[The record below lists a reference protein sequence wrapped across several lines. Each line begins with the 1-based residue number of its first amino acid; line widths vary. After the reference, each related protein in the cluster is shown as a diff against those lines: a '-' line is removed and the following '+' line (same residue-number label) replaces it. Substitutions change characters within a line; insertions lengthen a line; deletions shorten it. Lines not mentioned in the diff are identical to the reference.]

1 MMSGSVSI
9 RPAAV
14 ELPERPPL
22 KHTLTPLI
30 LVAAAASFGFALP
43 VVTYL
48 APSGPAPHC
57 QVPCGIYGDRMRID
71 MLMEDAATIE
81 KGMQS
86 IAELEGSADH
96 SPNQL
101 VRWIMNKD
109 EHAQAIQE
117 RTASYWLAQRIKA
130 PKQSDDGKAR
140 AKYLRQLELM
150 HGITVAAMK
159 CKQTTDTAHVE
170 TLRKLALD
178 FSATYF
184 SSEDLGHIREHHGG
198 EHAGGEHR

>member
-1 MMSGSVSI
+1 V
-9 RPAAV
+9 
-14 ELPERPPL
+14 
-22 KHTLTPLI
+22 KHIFTPLI
-30 LVAAAASFGFALP
+30 LIAGAASFGFALP
-43 VVTYL
+43 VVNHL
-48 APSGPAPHC
+48 APSVPTFHC

-86 IAELEGSADH
+86 IAELEASAEHD
-96 SPNQL
+96 PNQL
-101 VRWIMNKD
+101 VRWIMTKD

-130 PKQSDDGKAR
+130 PKETDDGKAR
-140 AKYLRQLELM
+140 AKYLNQLELM

-170 TLRKLALD
+170 TLRKLALE

-184 SSEDLGHIREHHGG
+184 SAEDLGHIREHHGG